1 MNYKVTLTVGRYTDV
16 IISYYVSFTGEVSD
30 LQLVDSGSYGDDDEE
45 VDEELMMGGYST
57 VDDLDGVKETVGGMN
72 DDILNALDVAD
83 LCGYEDVSIDV
94 VSAEQQVVAGMN
106 YKVTINVKC
115 VCPMK
120 METKYEAQNVIISY
134 YVPLPDENGNQVA
147 TNVQLEDEGEVIA
160 MELESEDDDDE
171 DEKFLRLFRLARI
184 VGPALLAFV
193 VCLCVGM

>member
-30 LQLVDSGSYGDDDEE
+30 LQLVDSGSYGDDDDE
-45 VDEELMMGGYST
+45 VDEEFMMGGYST
-57 VDDLDGVKETVGGMN
+57 VDDLDEVRETVSGMN
-72 DDILNALDVAD
+72 DDILSALDVAD

-120 METKYEAQNVIISY
+120 METKYEAQNVLISY
-134 YVPLPDENGNQVA
+134 YVPLGDQVA
-147 TNVQLEDEGEVIA
+147 TNLQLEDEGEVIA
-160 MELESEDDDDE
+160 MELESDDDDDE
-171 DEKFLRLFRLARI
+171 DAKFLRLFRLARI

-193 VCLCVGM
+193 VCLCVGLCL